1 MDNFINGK
9 LSFGYDVGKGYIV
22 AEEEV
27 NKLIEHMVVDKRI
40 TRDLKVRSDQNRLD
54 VVKSLGKLMMMIS

>member
-1 MDNFINGK
+1 M
-9 LSFGYDVGKGYIV
+9 GKGYIV

-40 TRDLKVRSDQNRLD
+40 TRDLKARSDQNRLD
-54 VVKSLGKLMMMIS
+54 VVKSLGECLRY